1 MKCFAGLVGN
11 YFLKKA
17 SKELKQA
24 QTTILR
30 IDNTTPTESL
40 TPVSWLFS
48 HKEKQRQFK
57 AVWDLFEMDQYIY
70 EDSDFLCEDSIS
82 VVEDD
87 NIAILCSTNKKLVN
101 QSISHY
107 YQVHGDWCYYRTKKR
122 INKMFV
128 HIAIM
133 WRAFPSSPF
142 SLN

>member
-17 SKELKQA
+17 SKELQLA

-30 IDNTTPTESL
+30 GNSASSIEPL

-48 HKEKQRQFK
+48 HKEKRRQFK
-57 AVWDLFEMDQYIY
+57 AIWDLFEMDQCIY
-70 EDSDFLCEDSIS
+70 EDEDFLCKDSIS
-82 VVEDD
+82 IVEDD

-101 QSISHY
+101 QNISYY

-122 INKMFV
+122 IDNLFV
-128 HIAIM
+128 YIAIM